1 MGSIL
6 NNPATPWKLVTNGGQ
21 LLRLPVLVCIVLF
34 FAATPSFAANS
45 LADEQSYYLRSI
57 FGETVPPPETLWM
70 KEGLKKQVADILQHT
85 PGFLRARY
93 WSDGT
98 TYVWVLN
105 EVGKTQAI
113 TFAVRVAADRIE
125 GFQVLA
131 FRESRGWE
139 IKHDFYTEQ
148 FIGAGVNDDLN
159 LDKPIDGITGA
170 TLSVR
175 ASKKVAQMALLFTR
189 YVHKD

>member
-1 MGSIL
+1 ML
-6 NNPATPWKLVTNGGQ
+6 
-21 LLRLPVLVCIVLF
+21 LVCAGFLIVPTPLF
-34 FAATPSFAANS
+34 ANDN
-45 LADEQSYYLRSI
+45 LADEQSSYLGRV
-57 FGETVPPPETLWM
+57 FGSAVPLPKTLWL
-70 KEGLKKQVADILQHT
+70 KEDLKEQVVDILQHT

-98 TYVWVLN
+98 TYVWVLD
-105 EVGKTQAI
+105 EIGKTQAI

-125 GFQVLA
+125 ELDVLA

-148 FIGAGVNDDLN
+148 FIGVGVNDDLN

-189 YVHKD
+189 YVHKDIALAQ

>member
-1 MGSIL
+1 MFYSRL
-6 NNPATPWKLVTNGGQ
+6 LLSLVGIA
-21 LLRLPVLVCIVLF
+21 LLFISALSS
-34 FAATPSFAANS
+34 AAST
-45 LADEQSYYLRSI
+45 LADDQNNYLQSI
-57 FGETVPPPETLWM
+57 FGNTVPPSRTLWM
-70 KEGLKKQVADILQHT
+70 KGDLKKQVADILQHT
-85 PGFLRARY
+85 LGFLRARY

-98 TYVWVLN
+98 TYVWVLD

>member
-1 MGSIL
+1 MSYGRL
-6 NNPATPWKLVTNGGQ
+6 LLLLVSVG
-21 LLRLPVLVCIVLF
+21 VLCVPMSSS
-34 FAATPSFAANS
+34 AASS
-45 LADEQSYYLRSI
+45 LADKQNNYLENV
-57 FGETVPPPETLWM
+57 FGDTVPASKTLWL
-70 KEGLKKQVADILQHT
+70 KGDLKKQVAGILQHT

-98 TYVWVLN
+98 TYVWVLD
-105 EVGKTQAI
+105 ETGKTQAI
-113 TFAVRVAADRIE
+113 TFAVRVAADHIE

-148 FIGAGVNDDLN
+148 FIGAGVNDDLTLN
-159 LDKPIDGITGA
+159 KPIDGITGA

-175 ASKKVAQMALLFTR
+175 ASKKVAQIALLFTR
-189 YVHKD
+189 YVH